1 MGAEK
6 SPVSAFSGA
15 PDNGVSASDSVRAPS
30 GLVLRQVNST
40 LASMAPRQS
49 WGLSGSCPAE
59 TASEDPAYLLSLGF
73 RRQSIKHPGTCTPQ
87 MRSNTQGQVGV
98 PQILQHGNQ
107 TSLAPGMRTFDP
119 GHQGRGL
126 PQCNALAAP
135 QQPRLLRLFPLLSC
149 QRAHRTGPQYLSI
162 LPCPWMDH
170 STCCS
175 RGQCCPYT

>member
-1 MGAEK
+1 MGTEK

-15 PDNGVSASDSVRAPS
+15 PDNGVSASDSVRAPP

-40 LASMAPRQS
+40 LASVALRQS

-59 TASEDPAYLLSLGF
+59 TASEDPAHPLSLGF
-73 RRQSIKHPGTCTPQ
+73 RRQSIKQSWDPHLTDEE
-87 MRSNTQGQVGV
+87 
-98 PQILQHGNQ
+98 QHTGASGS
-107 TSLAPGMRTFDP
+107 SLDSPTWEPDFLGP
-119 GHQGRGL
+119 GHENIWQWTSRQGIA
-126 PQCNALAAP
+126 QCNALAAP

-149 QRAHRTGPQYLSI
+149 QRAHRTGPQYLGI

-175 RGQCCPYT
+175 QGQCCPYT